1 MEKATRGVAPD
12 LSFGPLTQ
20 AEPLDAARVEFAD
33 AAKQSRRLQFR
44 PQAKQ
49 SAGKQRNRA
58 DRQRVFGAAIN
69 REAARRGR
77 RPALKL
83 YSQLAQ
89 NPDRRAAGVERM
101 RAEVEMETLLLVRPC
116 PPASPPPTTA
126 TFDLITFSFIFLSPP
141 EVDRIYE
148 ICRIDFLPP
157 HPVNLVNPV

>member
-1 MEKATRGVAPD
+1 MEKATRVVAPD

-20 AEPLDAARVEFAD
+20 AEPLDSARVEFAD
-33 AAKQSRRLQFR
+33 AAQQSRRLQFR

-69 REAARRGR
+69 CEAAGRGR

-89 NPDRRAAGVERM
+89 NPDRRAAGVKRM
-101 RAEVEMETLLLVRPC
+101 RAEVEMETLLHVRPS
-116 PPASPPPTTA
+116 PPASGA
-126 TFDLITFSFIFLSPP
+126 RFLEQRHIKPAASQIVCGGKPRQSSADNRY
-141 EVDRIYE
+141 VRSDH
-148 ICRIDFLPP
+148 FLFH
-157 HPVNLVNPV
+157 HPISC

>member
-69 REAARRGR
+69 REAARSGR

-89 NPDRRAAGVERM
+89 TPDGRAAGFGCRG
-101 RAEVEMETLLLVRPC
+101 AGFEMEPMLKILPAT
-116 PPASPPPTTA
+116 PASGA
-126 TFDLITFSFIFLSPP
+126 RFL
-141 EVDRIYE
+141 EQ
-148 ICRIDFLPP
+148 P
-157 HPVNLVNPV
+157 HIKPGASQKVCGGKPRQPSADNRYV

>member
-20 AEPLDAARVEFAD
+20 AEPHDAARVEFAD

-69 REAARRGR
+69 REAARSGR
-77 RPALKL
+77 RPALNL
-83 YSQLAQ
+83 SSQLAQ

-101 RAEVEMETLLLVRPC
+101 RAEVEMEPLLNVRPC
-116 PPASPPPTTA
+116 TPASGA
-126 TFDLITFSFIFLSPP
+126 RFL
-141 EVDRIYE
+141 EQ
-148 ICRIDFLPP
+148 P
-157 HPVNLVNPV
+157 HIKPGASQKVCGGKPRQPSADNRYV